1 MNMMKLIRNA
11 SRRVP
16 AILLLA
22 VLAGCSLRPAQS
34 AIPDDTISEDP
45 VIPATVSVPETESGS
60 RTPASAETE
69 PAGTAE
75 ETRAPDG
82 QPDPIRAETGEHPTI
97 TAGHWWKFE
106 RGTFVYDFPK
116 RDRSGETNLDS
127 MYDVPNVPFDDVG
140 YDANGQP
147 NGQDWYSGKTQ
158 YDETTGESTVLW
170 ERSAATLRSL
180 ADHRGCYRGDTT
192 RKVVYFT
199 FDCGYEQDGLTG
211 SILDTLK
218 EKNVPGTFFINGYYV
233 ESAADYIRRMLDEGH
248 IVANHA
254 LNHEMLTA
262 VSVRTFYDEV
272 IGLENKYF
280 AAFPDAPPML
290 YFRPPSG
297 NCNDWVLTYAEK
309 LGYITALYSFA
320 YTDWEVDNQPDL
332 DASFAN
338 LKSRLHPGCVYLFH
352 TVSET
357 NTKLIPLAIDWIR
370 EQGYEII
377 PLCDIEA

>member
-1 MNMMKLIRNA
+1 MKDKRNA
-11 SRRVP
+11 IRHG
-16 AILLLA
+16 AALLLA
-22 VLAGCSLRPAQS
+22 ALLFAGCTLRPAQS
-34 AIPDDTISEDP
+34 ETAADPVKTTDPAIPTADP
-45 VIPATVSVPETESGS
+45 GPETPQNNGDIF
-60 RTPASAETE
+60 AWETE
-69 PAGTAE
+69 PQETE
-75 ETRAPDG
+75 EAAKTPDG
-82 QPDPIRAETGEHPTI
+82 QPDPARAEAGEYPTI

-106 RGTFVYDFPK
+106 DGTFVYDFPE
-116 RDRSGETNLDS
+116 RDRSGEENLNT
-127 MYDVPNVPFDDVG
+127 MYDIPNVPFDDVG

-147 NGQDWYSGKTQ
+147 NGQDWFSGRAEYS
-158 YDETTGESTVLW
+158 EETGESTILW
-170 ERSAATLRSL
+170 ERSASTQKSF
-180 ADHRGCYRGDTT
+180 ADHRGFYRGDTT

-211 SILDTLK
+211 MILDTLK
-218 EKNVPGTFFINGYYV
+218 EKHVSGTFFINGYYV
-233 ESAADYIRRMLDEGH
+233 DSAADYIRRMLDEGH

-262 VSVRTFYDEV
+262 VSVQTFYNEV
-272 IGLENKYF
+272 IGLENKYY

-297 NCNDWVLTYAEK
+297 NCNNWVLTYAEK

-332 DASFAN
+332 DASLAN
-338 LKSRLHPGCVYLFH
+338 LKAKLHPGCVYLFH

>member
-1 MNMMKLIRNA
+1 MKDKRNA
-11 SRRVP
+11 IRHG
-16 AILLLA
+16 AALLLA
-22 VLAGCSLRPAQS
+22 ALLFAGCTLRPAQS
-34 AIPDDTISEDP
+34 ETAADP
-45 VIPATVSVPETESGS
+45 VKTTDPTVPTADPGPETPQNNGDIF
-60 RTPASAETE
+60 AWETE
-69 PAGTAE
+69 PQETE
-75 ETRAPDG
+75 EAAKTPDG
-82 QPDPIRAETGEHPTI
+82 QPDPARAEAGEYPTI

-106 RGTFVYDFPK
+106 DGTFVYDFPE
-116 RDRSGETNLDS
+116 RDRSGEENLNT
-127 MYDVPNVPFDDVG
+127 MYDIPNVPFDDVG

-147 NGQDWYSGKTQ
+147 NGQDWFSGRAE
-158 YDETTGESTVLW
+158 YNEETGESTILW
-170 ERSAATLRSL
+170 ERSASTQKSF
-180 ADHRGCYRGDTT
+180 ADHRGFYRGDTS

-211 SILDTLK
+211 MILDTLK
-218 EKNVPGTFFINGYYV
+218 EKHVSGTFFINGYYV
-233 ESAADYIRRMLDEGH
+233 DSAADYIRRMLDEGH

-262 VSVRTFYDEV
+262 VSVQTFYNEV
-272 IGLENKYF
+272 IGLENKYY

-297 NCNDWVLTYAEK
+297 NCNNWVLTYAEK

-332 DASFAN
+332 DASLAN
-338 LKSRLHPGCVYLFH
+338 LKAKLHPGCVYLFH

>member
-1 MNMMKLIRNA
+1 MMKDKRNA
-11 SRRVP
+11 IRHG
-16 AILLLA
+16 AALLLA
-22 VLAGCSLRPAQS
+22 ALLFAGCTLRPAQS
-34 AIPDDTISEDP
+34 ETAADP
-45 VIPATVSVPETESGS
+45 VKTTDPTVPTADPGPETPQNNGDIF
-60 RTPASAETE
+60 AWETE
-69 PAGTAE
+69 PQETE
-75 ETRAPDG
+75 EAVKTPDG
-82 QPDPIRAETGEHPTI
+82 QPDPARAEAGEYPTI

-106 RGTFVYDFPK
+106 DGTFVYDFPE
-116 RDRSGETNLDS
+116 RDRSGEENLNT
-127 MYDVPNVPFDDVG
+127 MYDIPNVPFDDVG

-147 NGQDWYSGKTQ
+147 NGQDWFSGRAEYS
-158 YDETTGESTVLW
+158 EETGESTILW
-170 ERSAATLRSL
+170 DRSASTQKSF
-180 ADHRGCYRGDTT
+180 ADHRGFYRGDTS

-211 SILDTLK
+211 MILDTLK
-218 EKNVPGTFFINGYYV
+218 EKHVSGTFFINGYYV
-233 ESAADYIRRMLDEGH
+233 DSAADYIRRMLDEGH

-262 VSVRTFYDEV
+262 VSVQTFYNEV
-272 IGLENKYF
+272 IGLENKYY

-297 NCNDWVLTYAEK
+297 NCNNWVLTYAEK

-332 DASFAN
+332 DASLAN
-338 LKSRLHPGCVYLFH
+338 LKAKLHPGCVYLFH